1 MPKVYTA
8 EFKEYIVELYH
19 SGVRQCDLMKQFCL
33 DKSTIRAWRK
43 QYAVR
48 GKFGSPE
55 TMSPEAIELKRV
67 KKELAKAQQELAV
80 LKYAA
85 LILGTK
91 K

>member
-1 MPKVYTA
+1 MPKRYTD
-8 EFKEYIVELYH
+8 EFKEQVVALYD
-19 SGVRQCDLMKQFCL
+19 SGVRQCELMKRFGL
-33 DKSTIRAWRK
+33 EKSTVRAWRK
-43 QYAVR
+43 QHAVR
-48 GKFGSPE
+48 GKFGGEE
-55 TMSPEAIELKRV
+55 TMSPEAIELKKV